1 MADLSPAFFIE
12 ATGMKIKRFDFLLQ
26 VKITDAHRQKLQE
39 ARMKTGVN
47 VSELCRLS
55 MRLGLPRL
63 LERLPEHPGSHDR
76 GRPS

>member
-12 ATGMKIKRFDFLLQ
+12 ATGMKIKRFNVLLQ

-63 LERLPEHPGSHDR
+63 LETITGTTGKS
-76 GRPS
+76 

>member
-63 LERLPEHPGSHDR
+63 ARTITGTTGKS
-76 GRPS
+76 